1 MFFMHTRYILSGIII
16 FYFMMFVSPLVL
28 SAEQES
34 IFVHFINVGQGDS
47 ILVQTPENK
56 HILIDGGP
64 PRSGKKVVQYLKKQ
78 NVKKID
84 LLIATHPDIDHIGG
98 LINVLKSIPVKKA
111 LDIGKVHTTKTFMGY
126 MYQLFKQKTPLVIAE
141 EGKMLDVSETV
152 ELKVLN
158 AYDSG
163 ENNNEAS
170 LVLQLSY
177 GEINFL
183 FMGDVGKEVESQ
195 LLDEYNLQA
204 DIMKIGHHG
213 SKTST
218 SLSFLEAV
226 NPQIAFI
233 TYQQGNK
240 YGHPV
245 DHVIQ
250 NLHRVD
256 AQIFSTGVYGDT
268 VVETDGEKYIVLPE
282 KSPLDGLEH
291 AK

>member
-1 MFFMHTRYILSGIII
+1 MHTRYILSGIII

-84 LLIATHPDIDHIGG
+84 LFIETHPDID
-98 LINVLKSIPVKKA
+98 
-111 LDIGKVHTTKTFMGY
+111 KVHTTKTFMGY

-195 LLDEYNLQA
+195 
-204 DIMKIGHHG
+204 
-213 SKTST
+213 
-218 SLSFLEAV
+218 
-226 NPQIAFI
+226 
-233 TYQQGNK
+233 
-240 YGHPV
+240 
-245 DHVIQ
+245 
-250 NLHRVD
+250 
-256 AQIFSTGVYGDT
+256 
-268 VVETDGEKYIVLPE
+268 
-282 KSPLDGLEH
+282 
-291 AK
+291 